1 MTMNNVSSLP
11 LELQLS
17 AFVDG
22 ELAPEALA
30 QLLADLSHQ
39 DKLREDWHAYH
50 VVGDILRSA
59 ALAPSAADAAFLSRL
74 EERLVN
80 EPTRPV
86 QTTPV
91 HVAPFGHGTATN
103 QRWAW
108 LVGAALS
115 VVLVAVSVSVWQRD
129 LAPAGAELAASA
141 PAAMV
146 AATASDANDVMI
158 RDPHLDALMQAHQQ
172 LGGHSAW
179 QMPSGFLRNATYAEP
194 PR

>member
-1 MTMNNVSSLP
+1 MNNARSMP
-11 LELQLS
+11 LEEQLS
-17 AFVDG
+17 AFADG
-22 ELAPEALA
+22 ELAPEAMT

-39 DKLREDWHAYH
+39 DKLREDWHVYH
-50 VVGDILRSA
+50 VVGDVLRSA
-59 ALAPSAADAAFLSRL
+59 ALAPSATDVAFLSRF
-74 EERLVN
+74 EHRLAK
-80 EPTRPV
+80 EPMRPT

-91 HVAPFGHGTATN
+91 PVAPMRHRAPAN

-115 VVLVAVSVSVWQRD
+115 VMVVTVSVGLWKQNV
-129 LAPAGAELAASA
+129 APAGAQLAAA
-141 PAAMV
+141 VPGPVV
-146 AATASDANDVMI
+146 AAATPDANDVMI

-179 QMPSGFLRNATYAEP
+179 QMPSGFLRNATYEEP